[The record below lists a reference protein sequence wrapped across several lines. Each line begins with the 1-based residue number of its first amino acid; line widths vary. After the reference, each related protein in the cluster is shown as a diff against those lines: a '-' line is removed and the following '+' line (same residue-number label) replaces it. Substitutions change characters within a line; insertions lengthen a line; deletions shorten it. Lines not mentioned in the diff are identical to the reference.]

1 MLKYIGLTK
10 SLEDRKQISEQF
22 ISTMAEMKSLSENKI
37 EGIRYPTLHMEANN
51 VTMQDAVTMQRCLKV
66 LRTHVS
72 KSKVVKPLIL
82 TVTQKTVLIS
92 DSKDPKIVQLL
103 TDKLEDIIV
112 KEVIEIKKPDP
123 KTRRHVDFVR
133 YRMSIMLPT
142 TKGLHFLKMPYNVF
156 TWAKANKYPITSA
169 NNSIK
174 DRELLRRVILWVR

>member
-10 SLEDRKQISEQF
+10 NLEEKKQISEQF
-22 ISTMAEMKSLSENKI
+22 ISAMTEMKSLSENKTK
-37 EGIRYPTLHMEANN
+37 GIRYPTSYMEADN
-51 VTMQDAVTMQRCLKV
+51 VTVEDAITMQRCLKI
-66 LRTHVS
+66 LRTYVS
-72 KSKVVKPLIL
+72 KSKVVKPLAL
-82 TVTQKTVLIS
+82 TTIQKTVSIS
-92 DSKDPKIVQLL
+92 DNKDPKIVQLL
-103 TDKLEDIIV
+103 TDKLEDIAV